1 MAVDQEVGQPPQC
14 LPDVALADGVG
25 DVPRRLVG
33 PVLEPVSD
41 HLLGDGR
48 ADLDELVEGPG
59 NAAGIGSVL
68 GDESVDCAQVEDAA
82 AEELGNRKPSFAIV
96 PPARVREA
104 LFAAGASEL
113 TDELRAAL
121 LDELGADGVLEIRV
135 PFANRGDGFGGR
147 RRSEARV
154 EVRLVARDGRLLMTG
169 RGTGRPKNVVS
180 GSERVAATVV
190 EKILVKAFSGT

>member
-1 MAVDQEVGQPPQC
+1 MRKALWTAALLVLGAVAAHGDFDAEVTAPPGF
-14 LPDVALADGVG
+14 ADGLGRVA
-25 DVPRRLVG
+25 
-33 PVLEPVSD
+33 VLAVAC
-41 HLLGDGR
+41 H
-48 ADLDELVEGPG
+48 
-59 NAAGIGSVL
+59 
-68 GDESVDCAQVEDAA
+68 ESVDCAQVEDAA
-82 AEELGNRKPSFAIV
+82 AEELANRRPPFAIV